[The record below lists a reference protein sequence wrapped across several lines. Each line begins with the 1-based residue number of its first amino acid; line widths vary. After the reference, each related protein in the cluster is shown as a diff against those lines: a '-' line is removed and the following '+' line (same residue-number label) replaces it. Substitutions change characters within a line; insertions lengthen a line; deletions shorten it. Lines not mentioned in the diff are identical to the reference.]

1 MTLGSFL
8 TARDRLRQSPGLATA
23 GPRWA
28 GDQMESHTS
37 SVAQPPSSLASC
49 SPVPGAL
56 THPPRYSGRSAG
68 SAVWGPGYKDPN
80 AATIT
85 VPWSWE
91 ALGCQLE
98 KLGPTASRQ
107 SGQREAEIA
116 HSGSWPAPSS
126 APAPGLHSRLLSAAA
141 PLFTD
146 GA

>member
-56 THPPRYSGRSAG
+56 THPRATQAGLLVLPSGVLGTKTLMLPPSQSLGAG
-68 SAVWGPGYKDPN
+68 KPLGASWRNWGPPHHGRAGK
-80 AATIT
+80 
-85 VPWSWE
+85 
-91 ALGCQLE
+91 E
-98 KLGPTASRQ
+98 KLR
-107 SGQREAEIA
+107 
-116 HSGSWPAPSS
+116 
-126 APAPGLHSRLLSAAA
+126 
-141 PLFTD
+141 
-146 GA
+146 